1 MSDHTE
7 KYGKWMAGLAVVA
20 IIGVLT
26 LLFSNEIERARNPN
40 RAVESLMYANGEVTV
55 ALDRNRMGHY
65 VATGYINGEPV
76 ELLVDTGA
84 TAVAVSEDVARDA
97 GLERGYPHQV
107 MTANGTATAYMTRID
122 TLDLGEIRMRNVE
135 ASITPGMRN
144 HQVLLGMSF
153 LRDLD
158 FSQRNGTLRITGP
171 AR

>member
-1 MSDHTE
+1 
-7 KYGKWMAGLAVVA
+7 MAGLAALA
-20 IIGVLT
+20 ILVVLT
-26 LLFSNEIERARNPN
+26 MLFGNEIERARNPN

-84 TAVAVSEDVARDA
+84 TAVAVSQDVARAA
-97 GLERGYPHQV
+97 GLEPGHPHQV

-122 TLDLGEIRMRNVE
+122 TLDLGDIRMRNVE
-135 ASITPGMRN
+135 ASITPGMRA

-153 LRDLD
+153 LRDLE
-158 FSQRNGTLRITGP
+158 FSQRDGTLRITGP